1 MLNHFFPQ
9 LKCSVYISDAVMFV
23 ASVSTN
29 LTCKGREGE
38 RDLIWVG
45 FYASELDNSGMI
57 KILMKLKIINNFR
70 TMTQNTSS

>member
-1 MLNHFFPQ
+1 MRRNSKVVVPVKTDFVTNNHALKQVLTTCAESFFPQ

-38 RDLIWVG
+38 RDLIWC
-45 FYASELDNSGMI
+45 
-57 KILMKLKIINNFR
+57 
-70 TMTQNTSS
+70 